1 MFDDENIKLKI
12 SGVKTDNL
20 DIPVDKYSTFEEMVQ
35 DYINKT
41 KGVLTKITINEKEIP
56 LNYYDEIKDSFF
68 EGGEE
73 VELEFTSKKEVLFDL
88 ISQSLEYISK
98 VRENLE
104 RVSKEVLLNTN
115 EGHKMLNSIAEGLQA
130 LLDVIE
136 QTRAFSEED
145 FYNPGDLDDVQ
156 NVVQDIIRS
165 QGEQDYLELS
175 DIIEFDFNEV
185 LSTFEAI
192 LKNAQKTLEKKGV

>member
-1 MFDDENIKLKI
+1 MLDDENIKLRI

-20 DIPVDKYSTFEEMVQ
+20 DIPADKYNTFEEMVQ
-35 DYINKT
+35 DYISKT
-41 KGVLTKITINEKEIP
+41 QGVLTKIKINEKEIP

-73 VELEFTSKKEVLFDL
+73 VELEFTSKKEVLLDL
-88 ISQSLEYISK
+88 ISQSLEYINK

-115 EGHKMLNSIAEGLQA
+115 EGHTMLNSIAEGLQA

-136 QTRAFSEED
+136 QTRTFSDED
-145 FYNPGDLDDVQ
+145 FYNPGDLNDVQ
-156 NVVQDIIRS
+156 NVVQDIIKS
-165 QGEQDYLELS
+165 QSEQDYLELS

-185 LSTFEAI
+185 LSTFETI
-192 LKNAQKTLEKKGV
+192 LKNAQKSLERKGV

>member
-1 MFDDENIKLKI
+1 MFDDENIKLRI
-12 SGVKTDNL
+12 SGVKTADL
-20 DIPVDKYSTFEEMVQ
+20 DIPADKYNTFEEMVQ

-115 EGHKMLNSIAEGLQA
+115 EGHTMLNSIAEGLQA

-145 FYNPGDLDDVQ
+145 FYNPGDLNNVQ

-165 QGEQDYLELS
+165 QGNQDYLELS

-185 LSTFEAI
+185 LSTFETI

>member
-1 MFDDENIKLKI
+1 MFDDENIRLKI
-12 SGVKTDNL
+12 SGLKSVNL
-20 DIPVDKYSTFEEMVQ
+20 DIPAEKYNTFEEMVQ

-41 KGVLTKITINEKEIP
+41 QGVLTKIKINEKEIP
-56 LNYYDEIKDSFF
+56 LSYYDEIKDSFF

-130 LLDVIE
+130 LLNVIQ
-136 QTRAFSEED
+136 QTRAFSDEA
-145 FYNPGDLDDVQ
+145 FYNPGDLDYVQ
-156 NVVQDIIRS
+156 NVVQDIIKS
-165 QGEQDYLELS
+165 QSEQDYLELS

-185 LSTFEAI
+185 LSTFETI
-192 LKNAQKTLEKKGV
+192 LKKAQTTLEKKGV

>member
-12 SGVKTDNL
+12 SGIKTDNL
-20 DIPVDKYSTFEEMVQ
+20 DIPAEKYNTFEEMVQ

-41 KGVLTKITINEKEIP
+41 QGVLTKIKINEKEIP
-56 LNYYDEIKDSFF
+56 LSYYDEIKDSFF

-88 ISQSLEYISK
+88 ISQSLEYITK

-115 EGHKMLNSIAEGLQA
+115 EGHTMLNSIAEGLQA

-136 QTRAFSEED
+136 QARAFSEED

-156 NVVQDIIRS
+156 NVVQDIIKS
-165 QGEQDYLELS
+165 QGNQDYLELS

-185 LSTFEAI
+185 LSTFETI

>member
-1 MFDDENIKLKI
+1 MFDDENIKLRI

-20 DIPVDKYSTFEEMVQ
+20 DIPADKYNTFEEMVQ

-73 VELEFTSKKEVLFDL
+73 VELEFTSKKEVLLDL
-88 ISQSLEYISK
+88 ISQSLEYINK

-115 EGHKMLNSIAEGLQA
+115 EGHTMLNSIAEGLQA

-136 QTRAFSEED
+136 QTRTFSDED
-145 FYNPGDLDDVQ
+145 FYNPGDLNDVQ
-156 NVVQDIIRS
+156 NVVQDIIKS
-165 QGEQDYLELS
+165 QSEQDYLELS

-185 LSTFEAI
+185 LSTFETI
-192 LKNAQKTLEKKGV
+192 LKNAQKSLERKGV

>member
-1 MFDDENIKLKI
+1 MVDDENIKLRI
-12 SGVKTDNL
+12 SGIKADNL
-20 DIPVDKYSTFEEMVQ
+20 EIPADQYETFEEMVQ

-41 KGVLTKITINEKEIP
+41 KGVLTRIRINEKEIP

-88 ISQSLEYISK
+88 ISQSLEYVNK
-98 VRENLE
+98 VRENLDK
-104 RVSKEVLLNTN
+104 VSKEVLLNSN

-145 FYNPGDLDDVQ
+145 FYNPEDLSKVQ
-156 NVVQDIIRS
+156 SVVQDVIKS
-165 QGEQDYLELS
+165 QSEEDYLELS
-175 DIIEFDFNEV
+175 DIIEFDFKEI
-185 LSTFEAI
+185 LSTFETI

>member
-1 MFDDENIKLKI
+1 MFDDENIKLRI

-20 DIPVDKYSTFEEMVQ
+20 DIPADKYNTFEEMVQ
-35 DYINKT
+35 DYISKT
-41 KGVLTKITINEKEIP
+41 QGVLTKIKINEKEIP

-115 EGHKMLNSIAEGLQA
+115 EGHTMLNSIAEGLQA

-145 FYNPGDLDDVQ
+145 FYNPGDLNEVQ
-156 NVVQDIIRS
+156 NVVQHIIRS
-165 QGEQDYLELS
+165 QGNQDYLELS
-175 DIIEFDFNEV
+175 DIIEFDFDGV
-185 LSTFEAI
+185 LSTFETI

>member
-1 MFDDENIKLKI
+1 MFDEENIKLRI
-12 SGVKTDNL
+12 SGVKTFDL
-20 DIPVDKYSTFEEMVQ
+20 DIPADKYNTFEEMVQ

-175 DIIEFDFNEV
+175 DIIEFDFDGV
-185 LSTFEAI
+185 LSTFETI

>member
-12 SGVKTDNL
+12 SGIKTDNL
-20 DIPVDKYSTFEEMVQ
+20 DIPADKYNTFEEMVQ
-35 DYINKT
+35 DYITKT
-41 KGVLTKITINEKEIP
+41 QGVLTKIKINEKEIP
-56 LNYYDEIKDSFF
+56 LGYYDEIKDSFF

-115 EGHKMLNSIAEGLQA
+115 EGHTMLNSIAEGLQA

-136 QTRAFSEED
+136 QARAFSDED
-145 FYNPGDLDDVQ
+145 FYNPGDLNDVQ
-156 NVVQDIIRS
+156 NVVQDIIKS
-165 QGEQDYLELS
+165 QGNQDYLELS

-185 LSTFEAI
+185 LSTFETI
-192 LKNAQKTLEKKGV
+192 LKNAQKALERKGV

>member
-1 MFDDENIKLKI
+1 MFDDENIKLRI

-20 DIPVDKYSTFEEMVQ
+20 DIPADRYNTFEEMVQ
-35 DYINKT
+35 DYISKT
-41 KGVLTKITINEKEIP
+41 QGVLTKIKINEKEIP

-115 EGHKMLNSIAEGLQA
+115 EGHTMLNSIAEGLQA

-145 FYNPGDLDDVQ
+145 FYNPGDLNEVQ
-156 NVVQDIIRS
+156 NVVQHIIRS
-165 QGEQDYLELS
+165 QGNQDYLELS
-175 DIIEFDFNEV
+175 DIIEFDFDGV
-185 LSTFEAI
+185 LSTFETI

>member
-1 MFDDENIKLKI
+1 MFDEENIKLRI
-12 SGVKTDNL
+12 SGVKTFDL
-20 DIPVDKYSTFEEMVQ
+20 DIPADKYNTFEEMVQ

-185 LSTFEAI
+185 LSTFETI

>member
-1 MFDDENIKLKI
+1 MFDDENIRLKI
-12 SGVKTDNL
+12 SGLKSVNL
-20 DIPVDKYSTFEEMVQ
+20 DIPAEKYITFEEMVQ

-41 KGVLTKITINEKEIP
+41 QGVLTKIKINEKEIP
-56 LNYYDEIKDSFF
+56 LSYYDEIKDSFF

-130 LLDVIE
+130 LLNVIQ
-136 QTRAFSEED
+136 QTRAFSDEA
-145 FYNPGDLDDVQ
+145 FYNPGDLDYVQ
-156 NVVQDIIRS
+156 NVVQDIIKS
-165 QGEQDYLELS
+165 QSEQDYLELS

-185 LSTFEAI
+185 LSTFETI
-192 LKNAQKTLEKKGV
+192 LKKAQTTLEKKGV

>member
-1 MFDDENIKLKI
+1 MFDDENIKLRI

-20 DIPVDKYSTFEEMVQ
+20 DIPADKYNTFEEMVQ

-115 EGHKMLNSIAEGLQA
+115 EGHTMLNSIAEGLQA

-145 FYNPGDLDDVQ
+145 FYNPGDLNNVQ

-185 LSTFEAI
+185 LSTFETI

>member
-1 MFDDENIKLKI
+1 MFDEENIKLRI
-12 SGVKTDNL
+12 SGVKTFDL
-20 DIPVDKYSTFEEMVQ
+20 DIPADKYNTFEEMVQ
-35 DYINKT
+35 DYISKT

-185 LSTFEAI
+185 LSTFETI

>member
-1 MFDDENIKLKI
+1 MFDDENIKLRI

-20 DIPVDKYSTFEEMVQ
+20 DIPADKYNTFEEMVQ
-35 DYINKT
+35 DYISKT
-41 KGVLTKITINEKEIP
+41 QGVLTKIKINEKEIP

-88 ISQSLEYISK
+88 ISQSLEYIRK

-115 EGHKMLNSIAEGLQA
+115 EGHTMLNSIAEGLQA

-145 FYNPGDLDDVQ
+145 FYNPGDLNEVQ
-156 NVVQDIIRS
+156 NVVQHIIRS
-165 QGEQDYLELS
+165 QGNQDYLELS
-175 DIIEFDFNEV
+175 DIIEFDFDGV
-185 LSTFEAI
+185 LSTFETI

>member
-1 MFDDENIKLKI
+1 MFDEENIKLRI
-12 SGVKTDNL
+12 SGVKTFDL
-20 DIPVDKYSTFEEMVQ
+20 DIPADKYNTFEEIVQ

-165 QGEQDYLELS
+165 QGNQDYLELS

-185 LSTFEAI
+185 LSTFETI

>member
-1 MFDDENIKLKI
+1 MFDDENIRLKI
-12 SGVKTDNL
+12 SGLKSVNL
-20 DIPVDKYSTFEEMVQ
+20 DIPAEKYNTFEEMVQ

-41 KGVLTKITINEKEIP
+41 QGVLTKIKINEKEIP
-56 LNYYDEIKDSFF
+56 LSYYDEIKDSFF

-73 VELEFTSKKEVLFDL
+73 IELEFTSKKEVLFDL

-130 LLDVIE
+130 LLNVIQ
-136 QTRAFSEED
+136 QTRAFSDEA
-145 FYNPGDLDDVQ
+145 FYNPGDLDYVQ
-156 NVVQDIIRS
+156 NVVQDIIKS
-165 QGEQDYLELS
+165 QSEQDYLELS

-185 LSTFEAI
+185 LSTFETI
-192 LKNAQKTLEKKGV
+192 LKNAQKTLERKGV

>member
-1 MFDDENIKLKI
+1 MFDDENIKLRI

-20 DIPVDKYSTFEEMVQ
+20 DIPADKYNTFEEMVQ
-35 DYINKT
+35 DYISKT
-41 KGVLTKITINEKEIP
+41 QGVLTKIKINEKEIP

-73 VELEFTSKKEVLFDL
+73 VELEFTSKKEVLLDL

-115 EGHKMLNSIAEGLQA
+115 EGHTMLNSIAEGLQA

-136 QTRAFSEED
+136 QTRTFSDED
-145 FYNPGDLDDVQ
+145 FYNPGDLNDVQ
-156 NVVQDIIRS
+156 NVVQDIIKS
-165 QGEQDYLELS
+165 QSEQDYLELS

-185 LSTFEAI
+185 LSTFETI
-192 LKNAQKTLEKKGV
+192 LKNAQKTLERKGV

>member
-1 MFDDENIKLKI
+1 MFDDENIKLRI

-20 DIPVDKYSTFEEMVQ
+20 DIPADKYNTFEEMVQ
-35 DYINKT
+35 DYISKT
-41 KGVLTKITINEKEIP
+41 QGVLTKITINEKEIP

-88 ISQSLEYISK
+88 ISQSLEYIRK

-115 EGHKMLNSIAEGLQA
+115 EGHTMLNSIAEGLQA

-145 FYNPGDLDDVQ
+145 FYNPGDLNEVQ
-156 NVVQDIIRS
+156 NVVQHIIRS
-165 QGEQDYLELS
+165 QGNQDYLELS
-175 DIIEFDFNEV
+175 DIIEFDFDGV
-185 LSTFEAI
+185 LSTFETI

>member
-1 MFDDENIKLKI
+1 MLDDENIKLRI

-20 DIPVDKYSTFEEMVQ
+20 DIPADKYNTFEEMVQ
-35 DYINKT
+35 DYISKT
-41 KGVLTKITINEKEIP
+41 QGVLTKIKINEKEIP

-88 ISQSLEYISK
+88 ISQSLEYIRK

-115 EGHKMLNSIAEGLQA
+115 EGHTMLNSIAEGLQA

-145 FYNPGDLDDVQ
+145 FYNPGDLNEVQ
-156 NVVQDIIRS
+156 NVVQHIIRS
-165 QGEQDYLELS
+165 QGNQDYLELS
-175 DIIEFDFNEV
+175 DIIEFDFDGV
-185 LSTFEAI
+185 LSTFETI

>member
-1 MFDDENIKLKI
+1 MFDEENIKLRI
-12 SGVKTDNL
+12 SGVKTFDL
-20 DIPVDKYSTFEEMVQ
+20 DIPADKYNTFEEMVQ

-115 EGHKMLNSIAEGLQA
+115 EGHTMLNSIAEGLQA

-145 FYNPGDLDDVQ
+145 FYNSGDLNNVQ

-185 LSTFEAI
+185 LSTFETI

>member
-1 MFDDENIKLKI
+1 MFDDENIKLRI

-20 DIPVDKYSTFEEMVQ
+20 DIPADKYNTFEEMVQ
-35 DYINKT
+35 DYISKT
-41 KGVLTKITINEKEIP
+41 QGVLTKIKINEKEIP

-73 VELEFTSKKEVLFDL
+73 VELEFTSKKEVLLDL

-115 EGHKMLNSIAEGLQA
+115 EGHTMLNSIAEGLQA

-136 QTRAFSEED
+136 QTRAFSDED
-145 FYNPGDLDDVQ
+145 FYNPGDLNDVQ

-165 QGEQDYLELS
+165 QGNQDYLELS

-185 LSTFEAI
+185 LSTFETI
-192 LKNAQKTLEKKGV
+192 LKNAQKTLERKGV

>member
-1 MFDDENIKLKI
+1 MFDDENIKLRI

-20 DIPVDKYSTFEEMVQ
+20 DIPADKYNTFEEMVQ
-35 DYINKT
+35 DYISKT
-41 KGVLTKITINEKEIP
+41 QGVLTKIKINEKEIP

-73 VELEFTSKKEVLFDL
+73 VELEFTSKKEVLLDL